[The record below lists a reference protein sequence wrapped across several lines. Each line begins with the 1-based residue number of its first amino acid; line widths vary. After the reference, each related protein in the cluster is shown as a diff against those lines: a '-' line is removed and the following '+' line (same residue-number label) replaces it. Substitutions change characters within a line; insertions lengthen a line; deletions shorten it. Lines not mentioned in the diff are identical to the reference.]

1 VHLTQICTQ
10 FVHLQFYW
18 LLWPKLP
25 MITLDL
31 LFNFVLVILQNMVMS
46 YKEMSQIKHVGFLT
60 LHNFSMIAFSN
71 ALEILRMTNYLL
83 GEEAYQWSVFTANGE
98 PAIASNG
105 LSISATTQIN
115 TKNMPDLLLVCGGV
129 DIQHAV
135 TADVIKLLTQT
146 SKHNLW
152 LGGLCTGSYA
162 LAKAGLLDG
171 YKCTIH
177 WENMASLCEEF
188 SSIKFMEELFVI
200 DRNRCTCAGGTAPL
214 DLMLAFVDARFGK
227 NQNNKSIVSKNI
239 ISKNLVAEISDQF
252 MMARARDS
260 KDQQHIPVAARV
272 GYSHKALVEVSALME
287 ANIEE
292 PLSLDELA
300 RLANLSQRHL
310 QRMFKHTLNMTPMHY
325 YLNLRLRRARALLLQ
340 TEMSVMSV
348 TVACGFQSSCHF
360 SKSYRTLFGY
370 SPSME
375 RNQHR
380 YTNALTMPKNTN
392 LIGEH
397 IN

>member
-1 VHLTQICTQ
+1 ML
-10 FVHLQFYW
+10 
-18 LLWPKLP
+18 
-25 MITLDL
+25 
-31 LFNFVLVILQNMVMS
+31 
-46 YKEMSQIKHVGFLT
+46 YKEMSQVKHVAFLI
-60 LHNFSMIAFSN
+60 LNNFSLIAFSN
-71 ALEILRMTNYLL
+71 AIEILRMANYLL
-83 GEEAYQWSVFTANGE
+83 GETVYQWSVITVDDQPVA
-98 PAIASNG
+98 ASNG
-105 LSISATTQIN
+105 LAFAN
-115 TKNMPDLLLVCGGV
+115 TSQLDFANMPDVLLVCGGV
-129 DIQHAV
+129 NIQNAV
-135 TADVIKLLTQT
+135 NHNVIKLLTQA
-146 SKHNLW
+146 SKHNTW

-177 WENMASLCEEF
+177 WENMASLCEQF
-188 SSIKFMEELFVI
+188 SAINFMEELFVI

-214 DLMLAFVDARFGK
+214 DLMLAFVAARFGK
-227 NQNNKSIVSKNI
+227 NPADKNPAH
-239 ISKNLVAEISDQF
+239 KNLVAEISDQF
-252 MMARARDS
+252 MMVRARDS

-300 RLANLSQRHL
+300 RLADLSQRHL
-310 QRMFKHTLNMTPMHY
+310 QRMFKHTLSMTPMHY

-375 RNQHR
+375 RNQHKH
-380 YTNALTMPKNTN
+380 APPAHAIASSPKTYAEMFSN
-392 LIGEH
+392 
-397 IN
+397 

>member
-1 VHLTQICTQ
+1 M
-10 FVHLQFYW
+10 
-18 LLWPKLP
+18 P
-25 MITLDL
+25 
-31 LFNFVLVILQNMVMS
+31 
-46 YKEMSQIKHVGFLT
+46 YKEMSQIKHIGFLT
-60 LHNFSMIAFSN
+60 LNNFSMIAFSN
-71 ALEILRMTNYLL
+71 ALEILRMANYLL
-83 GEEAYQWSVFTANGE
+83 GQEAYQWSVFTVDGQ
-98 PAIASNG
+98 PAQASNG
-105 LSISATTQIN
+105 LSINKASTLNYA
-115 TKNMPDLLLVCGGV
+115 NMPDVLLVCGGV

-135 TADVIKLLTQT
+135 TADIIKLLTQA
-146 SKHNLW
+146 SKHNMW

-162 LAKAGLLDG
+162 LAKAGLLDS

-177 WENMASLCEEF
+177 WENMASLCEQF
-188 SSIKFMEELFVI
+188 SGIHFLEELFVI

-214 DLMLAFVDARFGK
+214 DLMLAFVSARFD
-227 NQNNKSIVSKNI
+227 
-239 ISKNLVAEISDQF
+239 KNLVAEISDQF
-252 MMARARDS
+252 MMVRARDS

-292 PLSLDELA
+292 PLSLDDLA

-325 YLNLRLRRARALLLQ
+325 YLNLRLRRARTLLLQ

-370 SPSME
+370 SPSTE
-375 RNQHR
+375 RNQHKH
-380 YTNALTMPKNTN
+380 ALPVHAITSTESLLSN
-392 LIGEH
+392 ESH
-397 IN
+397 YA

>member
-1 VHLTQICTQ
+1 M
-10 FVHLQFYW
+10 
-18 LLWPKLP
+18 P
-25 MITLDL
+25 
-31 LFNFVLVILQNMVMS
+31 
-46 YKEMSQIKHVGFLT
+46 YKEMSQIKHIGFLT
-60 LHNFSMIAFSN
+60 LNNFSMIAFTN
-71 ALEILRMTNYLL
+71 ALEILRMANYLL
-83 GEEAYQWSVFTANGE
+83 GEEAYQWSVFTVDGL
-98 PAIASNG
+98 PAQASNG
-105 LSISATTQIN
+105 LAIN
-115 TKNMPDLLLVCGGV
+115 NTNKLDFNHLHTNNLHSTNMPDVLLACGGV

-135 TADVIKLLTQT
+135 TVDVIKLLTQA
-146 SKHNLW
+146 SKHNMW

-177 WENMASLCEEF
+177 WENMASLCEQF
-188 SSIKFMEELFVI
+188 SGIHFMEELFVI

-214 DLMLAFVDARFGK
+214 DLMLAFVAARFSKTGLDK
-227 NQNNKSIVSKNI
+227 NNGVDNNNGVDKNNGVG
-239 ISKNLVAEISDQF
+239 KNLVAEISDQF
-252 MMARARDS
+252 MMVRARDS

-375 RNQHR
+375 RNQHKH
-380 YTNALTMPKNTN
+380 ALPMHAITSAESTLSKEPDYV
-392 LIGEH
+392 
-397 IN
+397 

>member
-1 VHLTQICTQ
+1 M
-10 FVHLQFYW
+10 
-18 LLWPKLP
+18 P
-25 MITLDL
+25 
-31 LFNFVLVILQNMVMS
+31 

-60 LHNFSMIAFSN
+60 LNNFSMIAFTN
-71 ALEILRMTNYLL
+71 ALEILRMANYLL
-83 GEEAYQWSVFTANGE
+83 GKDAYQWSVFTPNGE
-98 PAIASNG
+98 PTIASNG
-105 LSISATTQIN
+105 LSISKTSQLDYSALHEN
-115 TKNMPDLLLVCGGV
+115 LLPDVLLVCGGV
-129 DIQHAV
+129 DIQYAV
-135 TADVIKLLTQT
+135 TADVIKLLTQA
-146 SKHNLW
+146 SKHNMW

-177 WENMASLCEEF
+177 WENMASLCEQF
-188 SSIKFMEELFVI
+188 SSINFMEELFVI

-214 DLMLAFVDARFGK
+214 DLMLAFVAARFGNGAGK
-227 NQNNKSIVSKNI
+227 HNDV
-239 ISKNLVAEISDQF
+239 SKNLVAEISDQF
-252 MMARARDS
+252 MMVRARDS

-300 RLANLSQRHL
+300 RLADLSQRHL

-360 SKSYRTLFGY
+360 SKSYRILFGY

-375 RNQHR
+375 RNQHK
-380 YTNALTMPKNTN
+380 YAPPAHAIASAYPEQSLLNELSAV
-392 LIGEH
+392 
-397 IN
+397 

>member
-1 VHLTQICTQ
+1 MLYKQ
-10 FVHLQFYW
+10 
-18 LLWPKLP
+18 
-25 MITLDL
+25 
-31 LFNFVLVILQNMVMS
+31 MS
-46 YKEMSQIKHVGFLT
+46 EIRHVGFLI
-60 LHNFSMIAFSN
+60 LNNFSLIAFSN
-71 ALEILRMTNYLL
+71 AIEILRMANYLL
-83 GEEAYQWSVFTANGE
+83 GEEVYQWSVCTVDGQAVT
-98 PAIASNG
+98 ASNG
-105 LSISATTQIN
+105 LAFAKTTMLDPAH
-115 TKNMPDLLLVCGGV
+115 MPDMLLVCGGV

-135 TADVIKLLTQT
+135 NHDVIKLLTHA
-146 SKHNLW
+146 SKYNMW

-177 WENMASLCEEF
+177 WENMASLCEQF
-188 SSIKFMEELFVI
+188 SAINFMEELFVI

-214 DLMLAFVDARFGK
+214 DLMLAFVAARFAKTEVG
-227 NQNNKSIVSKNI
+227 
-239 ISKNLVAEISDQF
+239 KNLVAEISDQF
-252 MMARARDS
+252 MMVRARDS
-260 KDQQHIPVAARV
+260 NDQQHIPVAARV

-300 RLANLSQRHL
+300 RLADLSQRHL

-375 RNQHR
+375 RNQHKHAPSVHAIASSAR
-380 YTNALTMPKNTN
+380 LPEESFNA
-392 LIGEH
+392 
-397 IN
+397 

>member
-1 VHLTQICTQ
+1 M
-10 FVHLQFYW
+10 
-18 LLWPKLP
+18 P
-25 MITLDL
+25 
-31 LFNFVLVILQNMVMS
+31 

-71 ALEILRMTNYLL
+71 ALEILRMANYLL
-83 GEEAYQWSVFTANGE
+83 GEDAYQWSVYTPNGQ
-98 PAIASNG
+98 PAVASNG
-105 LSISATTQIN
+105 LSICN
-115 TKNMPDLLLVCGGV
+115 TSQLNYNSLSETALPNLLPDLLLVCGGV

-135 TADVIKLLTQT
+135 TIDVIKLLTQA
-146 SKHNLW
+146 SKLNMW

-177 WENMASLCEEF
+177 WENMASLCEQF
-188 SSIKFMEELFVI
+188 SSIHFMEGLFVI

-214 DLMLAFVDARFGK
+214 DLMLALVAARFGD
-227 NQNNKSIVSKNI
+227 SKAHQ
-239 ISKNLVAEISDQF
+239 NLVAEISDQF
-252 MMARARDS
+252 MMVRARDS
-260 KDQQHIPVAARV
+260 KDQQHIPVAARM

-287 ANIEE
+287 ANIDE

-300 RLANLSQRHL
+300 RLADLSQRHL

-375 RNQHR
+375 RNQHKR
-380 YTNALTMPKNTN
+380 ALIIDAPISNTPLPKAVLQTEY
-392 LIGEH
+392 LPA
-397 IN
+397 

>member
-1 VHLTQICTQ
+1 MPH
-10 FVHLQFYW
+10 
-18 LLWPKLP
+18 
-25 MITLDL
+25 
-31 LFNFVLVILQNMVMS
+31 
-46 YKEMSQIKHVGFLT
+46 KEMSQIRHVGFLT
-60 LHNFSMIAFSN
+60 LNNFSMIAFTN
-71 ALEILRMTNYLL
+71 ALEILRMANYLL
-83 GEEAYQWSVFTANGE
+83 GEQIYQWSVFSVDGKPVE
-98 PAIASNG
+98 ASNG
-105 LSISATTQIN
+105 LSVNKTTQLN
-115 TKNMPDLLLVCGGV
+115 YANMPDVLLVCGGV

-135 TADVIKLLTQT
+135 TPDVIKLLTQA
-146 SKHNLW
+146 SKHNMW

-177 WENMASLCEEF
+177 WENMASLCEQF
-188 SSIKFMEELFVI
+188 SSISFMEELFVI

-214 DLMLAFVDARFGK
+214 DLMLAFVAAQFGK
-227 NQNNKSIVSKNI
+227 S
-239 ISKNLVAEISDQF
+239 LVAEISDQF
-252 MMARARDS
+252 MVVRARDS

-300 RLANLSQRHL
+300 RLASLSQRHL

-375 RNQHR
+375 RNQHKHAPPVH
-380 YTNALTMPKNTN
+380 ALASSARLPEEVLQN
-392 LIGEH
+392 EYSVA
-397 IN
+397 

>member
-1 VHLTQICTQ
+1 M
-10 FVHLQFYW
+10 
-18 LLWPKLP
+18 P
-25 MITLDL
+25 
-31 LFNFVLVILQNMVMS
+31 

-60 LHNFSMIAFSN
+60 LNNFSMIAFTN
-71 ALEILRMTNYLL
+71 ALEILRMANYLL
-83 GEEAYQWSVFTANGE
+83 GENAYQWSVFSVDGE
-98 PAIASNG
+98 PAMASNG
-105 LSISATTQIN
+105 LSLSKTTQLN
-115 TKNMPDLLLVCGGV
+115 YSNMPDVLLVCGGV
-129 DIQHAV
+129 DIQRAV
-135 TADVIKLLTQT
+135 TANVIKLLIQA
-146 SKHNLW
+146 SKHNMW

-177 WENMASLCEEF
+177 WENMASLCEQF
-188 SSIKFMEELFVI
+188 SGISFMEELFVI

-214 DLMLAFVDARFGK
+214 DLMLAFVAARFSKNEAGK
-227 NQNNKSIVSKNI
+227 NGAGKNDVG
-239 ISKNLVAEISDQF
+239 KNLVAEISDQF
-252 MMARARDS
+252 MVVRARDS

-375 RNQHR
+375 RNQHKHVPAVHAIASSPR
-380 YTNALTMPKNTN
+380 LPEEVFKDQFQREYTAA
-392 LIGEH
+392 
-397 IN
+397 

>member
-1 VHLTQICTQ
+1 M
-10 FVHLQFYW
+10 
-18 LLWPKLP
+18 P
-25 MITLDL
+25 
-31 LFNFVLVILQNMVMS
+31 
-46 YKEMSQIKHVGFLT
+46 YKEMSQIRHVGFLT
-60 LHNFSMIAFSN
+60 LNNFSMIAFTN
-71 ALEILRMTNYLL
+71 ALEIMRMANYLL
-83 GEEAYQWSVFTANGE
+83 GEQIYQWSVFSMDGKPVE
-98 PAIASNG
+98 ASNG
-105 LSISATTQIN
+105 LSVSKTTQLN
-115 TKNMPDLLLVCGGV
+115 YVALHENLLPDVLLVCGGV

-135 TADVIKLLTQT
+135 TPDVIKLLTQA
-146 SKHNLW
+146 SKHNMW

-162 LAKAGLLDG
+162 LAKSGLLDG

-177 WENMASLCEEF
+177 WENMASLCEQF
-188 SSIKFMEELFVI
+188 SGIHFMEELFVI

-214 DLMLAFVDARFGK
+214 DLMLAFVAARFG
-227 NQNNKSIVSKNI
+227 
-239 ISKNLVAEISDQF
+239 KNLVAEISDQF
-252 MMARARDS
+252 MVVRARDS

-300 RLANLSQRHL
+300 RLASLSQRHL

-370 SPSME
+370 SPSTE
-375 RNQHR
+375 RNQHKHAPPVH
-380 YTNALTMPKNTN
+380 ALASSTRLPEEILQNEYSAAS
-392 LIGEH
+392 I
-397 IN
+397 

>member
-1 VHLTQICTQ
+1 M
-10 FVHLQFYW
+10 
-18 LLWPKLP
+18 P
-25 MITLDL
+25 
-31 LFNFVLVILQNMVMS
+31 
-46 YKEMSQIKHVGFLT
+46 YKEMSQIKQFGFLT
-60 LHNFSMIAFSN
+60 LNNFSMIAFTN
-71 ALEILRMTNYLL
+71 ALEILRMANYLL
-83 GEEAYQWSVFTANGE
+83 GEEAYQWSVFTVDGL
-98 PAIASNG
+98 PAQASNG
-105 LSISATTQIN
+105 LAISN
-115 TKNMPDLLLVCGGV
+115 TSKLDFNHLHSNNPHSTNMPDVLLVCGGV

-135 TADVIKLLTQT
+135 TVDVIKLVTQA
-146 SKHNLW
+146 SKHNMW

-177 WENMASLCEEF
+177 WENMASLCEQF
-188 SSIKFMEELFVI
+188 SGIHFMEELFVI

-214 DLMLAFVDARFGK
+214 DLMLAFVAARFGK
-227 NQNNKSIVSKNI
+227 TGVDNNNGVDKNNGVG
-239 ISKNLVAEISDQF
+239 KNLVAEISDQF
-252 MMARARDS
+252 MMVRARDS

-370 SPSME
+370 SPSTE
-375 RNQHR
+375 RNQHKHAPPVH
-380 YTNALTMPKNTN
+380 ALASSTRLPEEILQNEYSAAS
-392 LIGEH
+392 I
-397 IN
+397 

>member
-1 VHLTQICTQ
+1 M
-10 FVHLQFYW
+10 
-18 LLWPKLP
+18 P
-25 MITLDL
+25 
-31 LFNFVLVILQNMVMS
+31 

-60 LHNFSMIAFSN
+60 LNNFSMIAFTN
-71 ALEILRMTNYLL
+71 ALEILRMANYLL
-83 GEEAYQWSVFTANGE
+83 GEQIYQWSVFSVDGKPVE
-98 PAIASNG
+98 ASNG
-105 LSISATTQIN
+105 LSVNKTTQLN
-115 TKNMPDLLLVCGGV
+115 YVALHENPMPDVLLVCGGV

-135 TADVIKLLTQT
+135 TPDVIKLLTQA
-146 SKHNLW
+146 SKHNMW

-177 WENMASLCEEF
+177 WENMASLCEQF
-188 SSIKFMEELFVI
+188 SGINFMEELFVI

-214 DLMLAFVDARFGK
+214 DLMLAFVAARFG
-227 NQNNKSIVSKNI
+227 
-239 ISKNLVAEISDQF
+239 KNLVAEISDQF
-252 MMARARDS
+252 MVVRARDS

-300 RLANLSQRHL
+300 RLASLSQRHL

-370 SPSME
+370 SPSTE
-375 RNQHR
+375 RNQHKHAPPVH
-380 YTNALTMPKNTN
+380 ALASSTRMPEEVLQNEFSAA
-392 LIGEH
+392 LI
-397 IN
+397 

>member
-1 VHLTQICTQ
+1 MPH
-10 FVHLQFYW
+10 
-18 LLWPKLP
+18 
-25 MITLDL
+25 
-31 LFNFVLVILQNMVMS
+31 
-46 YKEMSQIKHVGFLT
+46 KEMSQIRHVGFLT
-60 LHNFSMIAFSN
+60 LNNFSMIAFTN
-71 ALEILRMTNYLL
+71 ALEILRMANYLL
-83 GEEAYQWSVFTANGE
+83 GEQIYQWSVFSVDGKPVE
-98 PAIASNG
+98 ASNG
-105 LSISATTQIN
+105 LSVSKTTQLN
-115 TKNMPDLLLVCGGV
+115 YSNMPDVLLVCGGV

-135 TADVIKLLTQT
+135 TPDVIKLLTQA
-146 SKHNLW
+146 SKHNMW

-177 WENMASLCEEF
+177 WENMASLCEQF
-188 SSIKFMEELFVI
+188 SSISFMEELFVI

-214 DLMLAFVDARFGK
+214 DLMLAFVAAQFG
-227 NQNNKSIVSKNI
+227 
-239 ISKNLVAEISDQF
+239 KNLVAEISDQF
-252 MMARARDS
+252 MVVRARDS

-300 RLANLSQRHL
+300 RLASLSQRHL

-360 SKSYRTLFGY
+360 SKSYRMLFGY

-375 RNQHR
+375 RNQHKHAPPVH
-380 YTNALTMPKNTN
+380 ALASSVRLPEDVLQN
-392 LIGEH
+392 EYSAA
-397 IN
+397 

>member
-1 VHLTQICTQ
+1 ML
-10 FVHLQFYW
+10 
-18 LLWPKLP
+18 
-25 MITLDL
+25 
-31 LFNFVLVILQNMVMS
+31 
-46 YKEMSQIKHVGFLT
+46 YKEMSQVKHVAFLT
-60 LHNFSMIAFSN
+60 LNNFSLIAFSN
-71 ALEILRMTNYLL
+71 AIEILRIANYLL
-83 GEEAYQWSVFTANGE
+83 GEDVYQWSVITVDGQPVA
-98 PAIASNG
+98 ASNG
-105 LSISATTQIN
+105 LAFAN
-115 TKNMPDLLLVCGGV
+115 TSQLDFANMPDVLLVCGGV
-129 DIQHAV
+129 NIQNAV
-135 TADVIKLLTQT
+135 NHNVIKLLTLA
-146 SKHNLW
+146 SKHNIW

-162 LAKAGLLDG
+162 FAKAGLLDG

-177 WENMASLCEEF
+177 WENMASLCEQF
-188 SSIKFMEELFVI
+188 SSINFMEELFVI

-214 DLMLAFVDARFGK
+214 DLMLAFVAARFG
-227 NQNNKSIVSKNI
+227 
-239 ISKNLVAEISDQF
+239 KNLVAEISDQF
-252 MMARARDS
+252 MMVRARDS

-300 RLANLSQRHL
+300 RLADLSQRHL

-375 RNQHR
+375 RNQHKH
-380 YTNALTMPKNTN
+380 APPVHAIASSPKTYEESF
-392 LIGEH
+392 IA
-397 IN
+397 

>member
-1 VHLTQICTQ
+1 MPH
-10 FVHLQFYW
+10 
-18 LLWPKLP
+18 
-25 MITLDL
+25 
-31 LFNFVLVILQNMVMS
+31 
-46 YKEMSQIKHVGFLT
+46 KEMSQIRHVGFLT
-60 LHNFSMIAFSN
+60 LNNFSMIAFTN
-71 ALEILRMTNYLL
+71 ALEILRMANYLL
-83 GEEAYQWSVFTANGE
+83 GEQIYQWSVFSVDGK
-98 PAIASNG
+98 PAEASNG
-105 LSISATTQIN
+105 LSVSKTTQLN
-115 TKNMPDLLLVCGGV
+115 YSNMPDVLLVCGGV

-135 TADVIKLLTQT
+135 TPDVIKLLTQA
-146 SKHNLW
+146 SKHNMW

-177 WENMASLCEEF
+177 WENMASLCEQF
-188 SSIKFMEELFVI
+188 SSISFMEELFVI

-214 DLMLAFVDARFGK
+214 DLMLAFVAAQFG
-227 NQNNKSIVSKNI
+227 
-239 ISKNLVAEISDQF
+239 KNLVAEISDQF
-252 MMARARDS
+252 MVVRARDS

-300 RLANLSQRHL
+300 RLASLSQRHL

-360 SKSYRTLFGY
+360 SKSYRMLFGY

-375 RNQHR
+375 RNQHKHAPPVH
-380 YTNALTMPKNTN
+380 ALASSARLPEEVLQN
-392 LIGEH
+392 EYSVA
-397 IN
+397 

>member
-1 VHLTQICTQ
+1 M
-10 FVHLQFYW
+10 
-18 LLWPKLP
+18 P
-25 MITLDL
+25 
-31 LFNFVLVILQNMVMS
+31 

-60 LHNFSMIAFSN
+60 LNNFSMIAFTN
-71 ALEILRMTNYLL
+71 ALEILRMANYLL
-83 GEEAYQWSVFTANGE
+83 GEDDYQWSVFTVDGD
-98 PAIASNG
+98 PAVASNG
-105 LSISATTQIN
+105 LSVSNANKIN
-115 TKNMPDLLLVCGGV
+115 YSNMPDMLLVCGGV

-135 TADVIKLLTQT
+135 NNDVIKLLTQA
-146 SKHNLW
+146 SHHNMW

-177 WENMASLCEEF
+177 WENMASLCEQF
-188 SSIKFMEELFVI
+188 SGIHFMEELFVI

-214 DLMLAFVDARFGK
+214 DLMLAFVAARFS
-227 NQNNKSIVSKNI
+227 KSPIG
-239 ISKNLVAEISDQF
+239 KNLVAEISDQF
-252 MMARARDS
+252 MMVRARDS

-292 PLSLDELA
+292 PRSLDELA

-375 RNQHR
+375 RNQHKHAPPMHALVNSPR
-380 YTNALTMPKNTN
+380 LPEEVLQNEYTAA
-392 LIGEH
+392 
-397 IN
+397 

>member
-1 VHLTQICTQ
+1 ML
-10 FVHLQFYW
+10 
-18 LLWPKLP
+18 
-25 MITLDL
+25 
-31 LFNFVLVILQNMVMS
+31 
-46 YKEMSQIKHVGFLT
+46 YKEMSQVKHLAFLT
-60 LHNFSMIAFSN
+60 LNNFSLIAFSN
-71 ALEILRMTNYLL
+71 AIEILRMANYLL
-83 GEEAYQWSVFTANGE
+83 GEEVYQWSVITVDSQPVA
-98 PAIASNG
+98 ASNG
-105 LSISATTQIN
+105 LAFAN
-115 TKNMPDLLLVCGGV
+115 TGQLDYANMPDLLLVCGGV
-129 DIQHAV
+129 HIQHAV
-135 TADVIKLLTQT
+135 NHNVIKLLTQA
-146 SKHNLW
+146 SKYNIW

-177 WENMASLCEEF
+177 WENMASLCEQF
-188 SSIKFMEELFVI
+188 SSIHFMEELFVI

-214 DLMLAFVDARFGK
+214 DLMLAFVAARFG
-227 NQNNKSIVSKNI
+227 
-239 ISKNLVAEISDQF
+239 KNLVAEISDQF
-252 MMARARDS
+252 MMVRARDS

-300 RLANLSQRHL
+300 RLADLSQRHL

-375 RNQHR
+375 RNQHKH
-380 YTNALTMPKNTN
+380 APPVHAIASSPKTYADSF
-392 LIGEH
+392 IA
-397 IN
+397 

>member
-1 VHLTQICTQ
+1 ML
-10 FVHLQFYW
+10 
-18 LLWPKLP
+18 
-25 MITLDL
+25 
-31 LFNFVLVILQNMVMS
+31 
-46 YKEMSQIKHVGFLT
+46 YKEMSQVKHVAFLT
-60 LHNFSMIAFSN
+60 LNNFSLIAFSN
-71 ALEILRMTNYLL
+71 AIEILRIANYLL
-83 GEEAYQWSVFTANGE
+83 GEEVYQWSVITVDGQ
-98 PAIASNG
+98 PVTASNG
-105 LSISATTQIN
+105 LVFAN
-115 TKNMPDLLLVCGGV
+115 TSQLDFANMPDVLLVCGGV
-129 DIQHAV
+129 NIQNAV
-135 TADVIKLLTQT
+135 NHNVIKLLTQA
-146 SKHNLW
+146 SKYNIW

-177 WENMASLCEEF
+177 WENMASLCEQF
-188 SSIKFMEELFVI
+188 SSINFMEELFVI

-214 DLMLAFVDARFGK
+214 DLMLAFVAARFG
-227 NQNNKSIVSKNI
+227 
-239 ISKNLVAEISDQF
+239 KNLVAEISDQF
-252 MMARARDS
+252 MMVRARDS

-300 RLANLSQRHL
+300 RLADLSQRHL

-375 RNQHR
+375 RNQHKH
-380 YTNALTMPKNTN
+380 APPVHAIASSPKTYADSF
-392 LIGEH
+392 IA
-397 IN
+397 

>member
-1 VHLTQICTQ
+1 MM
-10 FVHLQFYW
+10 
-18 LLWPKLP
+18 P
-25 MITLDL
+25 
-31 LFNFVLVILQNMVMS
+31 

-60 LHNFSMIAFSN
+60 LNNFSMIAFSN
-71 ALEILRMTNYLL
+71 ALEILRMANYLL
-83 GEEAYQWSVFTANGE
+83 GEEAYQWSVFSVDGA
-98 PAIASNG
+98 PAVASNG
-105 LSISATTQIN
+105 LSINNTEQIN
-115 TKNMPDLLLVCGGV
+115 YANIPDVLLVCGGV
-129 DIQHAV
+129 DIQYAV
-135 TADVIKLLTQT
+135 TADVIKLLTQA
-146 SKHNLW
+146 SKHNMW

-177 WENMASLCEEF
+177 WENMASLCEQF
-188 SSIKFMEELFVI
+188 SNISFMEELFVI

-214 DLMLAFVDARFGK
+214 DLMLAFVEARFGK
-227 NQNNKSIVSKNI
+227 NQADKNPAH
-239 ISKNLVAEISDQF
+239 KNLVAEISDQF
-252 MMARARDS
+252 MVVRARDS

-375 RNQHR
+375 RNQHKHAPPVHAMASSPR
-380 YTNALTMPKNTN
+380 LPEEVLQNEYAA
-392 LIGEH
+392 
-397 IN
+397 

>member
-1 VHLTQICTQ
+1 ML
-10 FVHLQFYW
+10 
-18 LLWPKLP
+18 
-25 MITLDL
+25 
-31 LFNFVLVILQNMVMS
+31 

-60 LHNFSMIAFSN
+60 LNNFSMIAFTN
-71 ALEILRMTNYLL
+71 ALEILRMANYLL
-83 GEEAYQWSVFTANGE
+83 GEEVYQWTVFTVDGQ
-98 PAIASNG
+98 PVLASNG
-105 LSISATTQIN
+105 LAFAKTEKLDFANI
-115 TKNMPDLLLVCGGV
+115 PDVLLVCGGV

-135 TADVIKLLTQT
+135 TADVIKLLTQA
-146 SKHNLW
+146 SKHNIW

-177 WENMASLCEEF
+177 WENMASLCEQF
-188 SSIKFMEELFVI
+188 SAINFMEELFVI

-214 DLMLAFVDARFGK
+214 DLMLTFVAARFGK
-227 NQNNKSIVSKNI
+227 NPDR
-239 ISKNLVAEISDQF
+239 KNLVAEISDQF
-252 MMARARDS
+252 MMVRARDS

-300 RLANLSQRHL
+300 RLADLSQRHL

-325 YLNLRLRRARALLLQ
+325 YLNLRLRRARTLLLQ

-375 RNQHR
+375 RNQHKQAPPVHAIVSSPKI
-380 YTNALTMPKNTN
+380 YEDSLTPA
-392 LIGEH
+392 
-397 IN
+397 

>member
-1 VHLTQICTQ
+1 ML
-10 FVHLQFYW
+10 
-18 LLWPKLP
+18 
-25 MITLDL
+25 
-31 LFNFVLVILQNMVMS
+31 
-46 YKEMSQIKHVGFLT
+46 YKEMSQIRHVGFLT
-60 LHNFSMIAFSN
+60 LNNFSMIAFTN
-71 ALEILRMTNYLL
+71 ALEILRMANYLL
-83 GEEAYQWSVFTANGE
+83 GEEAYQWSVCTVDGE
-98 PAIASNG
+98 AVTASNG
-105 LSISATTQIN
+105 LAFAKTTMLDPAH
-115 TKNMPDLLLVCGGV
+115 MPDVLLVCGGV

-135 TADVIKLLTQT
+135 THDVIKLLTHA
-146 SKHNLW
+146 SKYNMW

-177 WENMASLCEEF
+177 WENMASLCEQF
-188 SSIKFMEELFVI
+188 SAINFMEELFVI

-214 DLMLAFVDARFGK
+214 DLMLAFVAARFGK
-227 NQNNKSIVSKNI
+227 NPVDKNPVH
-239 ISKNLVAEISDQF
+239 KNLVAEISDQF
-252 MMARARDS
+252 MMVRARDS

-300 RLANLSQRHL
+300 RLADLSQRHL

-375 RNQHR
+375 RNQHKHEPPVH
-380 YTNALTMPKNTN
+380 AIASSPKTYEESF
-392 LIGEH
+392 IA
-397 IN
+397 

>member
-1 VHLTQICTQ
+1 MPH
-10 FVHLQFYW
+10 
-18 LLWPKLP
+18 
-25 MITLDL
+25 
-31 LFNFVLVILQNMVMS
+31 
-46 YKEMSQIKHVGFLT
+46 KEMSQIRHVGFLT
-60 LHNFSMIAFSN
+60 LNNFSMIAFTN
-71 ALEILRMTNYLL
+71 ALEILRMANYLL
-83 GEEAYQWSVFTANGE
+83 GEQIYQWSVFSVDGKPVE
-98 PAIASNG
+98 ASNG
-105 LSISATTQIN
+105 LSVNKTMQLNYT
-115 TKNMPDLLLVCGGV
+115 NMPDVLLVCGGV

-135 TADVIKLLTQT
+135 TPGVIKLLAQA
-146 SKHNLW
+146 SKHNIW

-177 WENMASLCEEF
+177 WENMASLCEQF
-188 SSIKFMEELFVI
+188 SSISFMEELFVI

-214 DLMLAFVDARFGK
+214 DLMLAFVAAQFG
-227 NQNNKSIVSKNI
+227 
-239 ISKNLVAEISDQF
+239 KNLVAEISDQF
-252 MMARARDS
+252 MVVRARDS

-300 RLANLSQRHL
+300 RFASLSQRHL
-310 QRMFKHTLNMTPMHY
+310 QRMFKHTLNMTPTHY
-325 YLNLRLRRARALLLQ
+325 YLNLRLRRARDLLLQ

-375 RNQHR
+375 RNQHKHAPPVH
-380 YTNALTMPKNTN
+380 ALASSTHFPEEVLQNEYSMT
-392 LIGEH
+392 
-397 IN
+397 

>member
-1 VHLTQICTQ
+1 M
-10 FVHLQFYW
+10 
-18 LLWPKLP
+18 P
-25 MITLDL
+25 
-31 LFNFVLVILQNMVMS
+31 
-46 YKEMSQIKHVGFLT
+46 YKEMSQIRHVGFLT
-60 LHNFSMIAFSN
+60 LNNFSMIAFTN
-71 ALEILRMTNYLL
+71 ALEILRMANYLL
-83 GEEAYQWSVFTANGE
+83 GEEAYQWSALTVDGQAV
-98 PAIASNG
+98 AASNG
-105 LSISATTQIN
+105 LAFAKTTMLDPAH
-115 TKNMPDLLLVCGGV
+115 MPDVLLVCGGV

-135 TADVIKLLTQT
+135 NANVIKLLTHA
-146 SKHNLW
+146 SKHNMW

-177 WENMASLCEEF
+177 WENMASLCELF
-188 SSIKFMEELFVI
+188 PTIQFMEELFVI

-214 DLMLAFVDARFGK
+214 DLMLAFVAARFG
-227 NQNNKSIVSKNI
+227 
-239 ISKNLVAEISDQF
+239 KNLVAEISDQF
-252 MMARARDS
+252 MMVRARDS

-300 RLANLSQRHL
+300 RLAGLSQRHL
-310 QRMFKHTLNMTPMHY
+310 QRMFRHTLRMTPMHY

-370 SPSME
+370 SPSIE
-375 RNQHR
+375 RNQHKPIPPLH
-380 YTNALTMPKNTN
+380 ALASS
-392 LIGEH
+392 LREH
-397 IN
+397 EESIIE